1 MNEHSSRAFDSELT
15 RLSSHLA
22 AMAALVEEQFQ
33 DSIRSIVERDSA
45 LAEQVVARDDEVDRY
60 EIEIDDDIAHVI
72 ARRQPTAGDLRLVLG
87 VGKIVV
93 DLERVG
99 DKARKIA
106 RLGIAI
112 DIEGDADRQWLDKT
126 QRLAD
131 ETVQLIARAM
141 RSFGNADTEP
151 CVELMRDARR
161 IVKASQKIA
170 DGLVRTL
177 GDEPARIEHRLNM
190 LTITRSVDRV
200 ADHAGNIAEHLLYI
214 IRGTDVRHA
223 TIAEIEREIAPD

>member
-1 MNEHSSRAFDSELT
+1 
-15 RLSSHLA
+15 
-22 AMAALVEEQFQ
+22 MAALVEEQFQ
-33 DSIRSIVERDSA
+33 DAIRSIIERDSA
-45 LAEQVVARDDEVDRY
+45 LAEQVIARDDEVDRY

-112 DIEGDADRQWLDKT
+112 DIEGDADRQWLDRT
-126 QRLAD
+126 QHLAD

-141 RSFGNADTEP
+141 RVFGNADVDP

-170 DGLVRTL
+170 DGLVRSL
-177 GDEPARIEHRLNM
+177 ADEPTRIEHRLNM